1 MQEEK
6 RRYKVNVGDVF
17 MIFRSDN
24 SGYVNYKLSIKNKKY
39 DGTEEYFY
47 KEVRFKKDVI
57 IENRTK
63 IKIKDFFE
71 IVRENKNDKYNP
83 IWGIFITDFEIVGQ
97 DTSSALKEYR
107 EETSEAGDNI
117 DNSCFPF

>member
-39 DGTEEYFY
+39 DGTVEYFY

-63 IKIKDFFE
+63 IKIK
-71 IVRENKNDKYNP
+71 
-83 IWGIFITDFEIVGQ
+83 
-97 DTSSALKEYR
+97 
-107 EETSEAGDNI
+107 
-117 DNSCFPF
+117 SCRTN